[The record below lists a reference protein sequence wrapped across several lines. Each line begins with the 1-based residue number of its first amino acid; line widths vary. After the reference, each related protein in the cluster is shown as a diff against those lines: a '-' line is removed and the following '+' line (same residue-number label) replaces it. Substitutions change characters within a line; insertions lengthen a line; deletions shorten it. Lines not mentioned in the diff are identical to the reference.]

1 MAEKLDCVVV
11 GAGVVGLAI
20 ARALTLAGRDV
31 VVLEAEVRIG
41 MHSSSRNSEVI
52 HAGIYYPEHSL
63 KARLCVRGRQLLYD
77 YCTERNVDHQRIGKL
92 IVATREDEL
101 DKLRKIQQQGLKNGV
116 DDLRMMNADEIG
128 EIEPNVEC
136 VSALYSPSTGIVD
149 SHALMLALQTDV
161 EAHGNEVV
169 LNSEVTNLNTA
180 GQGLRFECGDAAFVC
195 KTLVNSAGLGAQ
207 ALALSGDRPRGGLL
221 QNAGGSIPVGAH
233 SRQAGSRHAGDF
245 PGLLQHYF
253 AKGHYFAYQGKSPF
267 KHLIY
272 PLPIEGGLGIHA
284 TNDLG
289 GAVRFGPDVTWV
301 DDIDY
306 EFDESRKPEF
316 VAAIRRYYPDLDEG
330 KLSPAYTGVRPK
342 LYGPGESAAD
352 FVIQGEVDHGVRGLV
367 NLIGIES
374 PGLTSCLAIGEYV
387 SDLI

>member
-31 VVLEAEVRIG
+31 VVLEAEARIG

-101 DKLRKIQQQGLKNGV
+101 EKLHKIQQQGQKNGV

-128 EIEPNVEC
+128 EMEPNVEC
-136 VSALYSPSTGIVD
+136 VSALFSPSTGIVD
-149 SHALMLALQTDV
+149 SHALMLAMQADI
-161 EAHGNEVV
+161 EARSNEVV
-169 LNSEVTNLNTA
+169 LNSEVTNLKLE
-180 GQGLRFECGDAAFVC
+180 GEGLRFECGDAVFAC
-195 KTLVNSAGLGAQ
+195 KTFVNSAGLGAQ
-207 ALALSGDRPRGGLL
+207 ALGLSGDRPRGGLL
-221 QNAGGSIPVGAH
+221 QNAEGSIPVGA
-233 SRQAGSRHAGDF
+233 RHTGDF

-272 PLPIEGGLGIHA
+272 PLPIDGGLGIHA

-301 DDIDY
+301 DDVDY
-306 EFDESRKPEF
+306 DFDESCKPEF
-316 VAAIRRYYPDLDEG
+316 VAAIRRYYPDLDES
-330 KLSPAYTGVRPK
+330 KLTPAFTGIRSK
-342 LYGPGESAAD
+342 LHGPGGFAAD
-352 FVIQGEVDHGVRGLV
+352 FVIQNESDHGVRGLI
-367 NLIGIES
+367 NLFGFDS
-374 PGLTSCLAIGEYV
+374 PGLTSCLAIGDYV
-387 SDLI
+387 RKLL